1 MPASESPVLRAGVIG
16 CGVGRSHV
24 QGYVANNV
32 QVVGLAGLD
41 EERCQALAQEF
52 SISHVYRDY
61 ADLLDRDDLD
71 MVSIAVPNYLH
82 AEITLAALARGLH
95 VCVEKPLAQNLADA
109 ERIAAAPRR
118 PGQQLMVMFN
128 WRYRNDTQ
136 LMRRHIEADGIGRIY
151 YAKAGWMRRSGIPG
165 YGGWFTTKAL
175 SGGGPLIDLG
185 VHMLDLS
192 LWLLGYPKAVA
203 VSGATYAEFGPR
215 GRGGWG
221 GTRFPVGNGGY
232 EVEDLATAFIRLETG
247 ATLLL
252 EASWASFSHA
262 RDDFYVHLLGAEG
275 GIEMNVKEYAETDTL
290 TLYGEVAGAP
300 TEMHPSVTAGHAHA
314 QGLREFVDAIREE
327 RPNQSPVEQG
337 LALMRL
343 IDGIYRSAASGH
355 EVILG

>member
-1 MPASESPVLRAGVIG
+1 MTLPTPPALRAGVIG

-24 QGYVANNV
+24 GGYVANGV
-32 QVVGLAGLD
+32 EVVALAGLD
-41 EERCQALAQEF
+41 EARCQALAAEF
-52 SISHVYRDY
+52 NIPHVYRDY
-61 ADLLDRDDLD
+61 ADLLARDDLD
-71 MVSIAVPNYLH
+71 VISIAVPNFLH
-82 AEITLAALARGLH
+82 AEITLAALGQGLH

-118 PGQQLMVMFN
+118 PDQQLMVMFN
-128 WRYRNDTQ
+128 WRYRNDAQ
-136 LMRRHIEADGIGRIY
+136 VMRRHIEGGGIGRVY

-165 YGGWFTTKAL
+165 HGSWFTTKTL

-221 GTRFPVGNGGY
+221 GSRFSVEQGGY

-252 EASWASFSHA
+252 ETSWASFSHF
-262 RDDFYVHLLGAEG
+262 RDDFYVHLLGSEG
-275 GIEMNVKEYAETDTL
+275 GAEMNVTEYAERDTL
-290 TLYGEVAGAP
+290 TLYGEVAGAA
-300 TEMHPSVTAGHAHA
+300 TEMRPVVTAGHAHS
-314 QGLREFVDAIREE
+314 QGLREFVAAIQEG

-343 IDGIYRSAASGH
+343 IDAIYRSAASGR
-355 EVILG
+355 EVTLD